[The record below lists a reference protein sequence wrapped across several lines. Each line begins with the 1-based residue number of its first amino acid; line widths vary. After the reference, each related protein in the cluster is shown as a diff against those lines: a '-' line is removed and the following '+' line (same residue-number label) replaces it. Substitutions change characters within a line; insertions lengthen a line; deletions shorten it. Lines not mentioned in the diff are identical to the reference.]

1 MEKVEKA
8 KDPTEKAREA
18 VEKARE
24 EVKQKRNDIGVI
36 ETEEAFRLEV
46 SGVCRNYCLQIWNE
60 ALNQAGVKASSVLRK
75 VKSVYY
81 PSAIQASSSSNSKAD
96 TPPDVANPEK
106 SNPNKFPPSSDIPPK
121 VAGQPRVNGK
131 KAVVTKGMAPD
142 ATKPPTA
149 PQDPTKD
156 KEAPK
161 MEIVLVTLPL
171 PAKVDPKGTDQG
183 SSEAAVPKSKAPP
196 QGKIVIKKK

>member
-1 MEKVEKA
+1 M
-8 KDPTEKAREA
+8 
-18 VEKARE
+18 
-24 EVKQKRNDIGVI
+24 
-36 ETEEAFRLEV
+36 
-46 SGVCRNYCLQIWNE
+46 
-60 ALNQAGVKASSVLRK
+60 
-75 VKSVYY
+75 
-81 PSAIQASSSSNSKAD
+81 
-96 TPPDVANPEK
+96 ANPEK

-121 VAGQPRVNGK
+121 VAEQPRVNGK
-131 KAVVTKGMAPD
+131 KAKVTKGMAPD

-171 PAKVDPKGTDQG
+171 PAKGDPKGTGQG